1 MASTTTRQV
10 RAISIRAGQGIVPS
24 VISSIDMA
32 IPAEAGDHG
41 AIAGLACVPPDAR
54 WLYVLA
60 HGAGAGMRHDFM
72 VAIAAA
78 LAGRGIATLRWE
90 TPGRTAGKARPD
102 PAPRVMALARSAC
115 AHARATWP
123 DLRLCAGGKS
133 MGGRMTS
140 QAQAEA
146 ALPGVQALVFLGF
159 PLHPAGEP
167 SIARAR
173 HLADV
178 QLPMLFVQGDRDK
191 LADLALLRPVID
203 GLGARAT
210 LRLLAGV
217 DHGFA
222 APKKAGIDPVA
233 AAADAIAGFLAARE

>member
-1 MASTTTRQV
+1 MSA
-10 RAISIRAGQGIVPS
+10 APS
-24 VISSIDMA
+24 VDVV
-32 IPAEAGDHG
+32 IPAEAGDGG
-41 AIAGLACVPPDAR
+41 AIAGLACVPAGAR

-78 LAGRGIATLRWE
+78 LAERSIATLRWE

-123 DLRLCAGGKS
+123 ALRLCAGGKS

-146 ALPGVQALVFLGF
+146 PLGGVEALVFLGF

-167 SIARAR
+167 AITRAR

-178 QLPMLFVQGDRDK
+178 ALPMLFVQGDRDK
-191 LADLALLRPVID
+191 LAELALLRPVVD
-203 GLGARAT
+203 GLGPRAT
-210 LRLLAGV
+210 LHVLPAV

-233 AAADAIAGFLAARE
+233 AAADAVAAFLRARE

>member
-1 MASTTTRQV
+1 MTAAPPSPSTATALAV
-10 RAISIRAGQGIVPS
+10 
-24 VISSIDMA
+24 A
-32 IPAEAGDHG
+32 IPAVAAPDG
-41 AIAGLACVPPDAR
+41 AIAGLACVPAGAR
-54 WLYVLA
+54 WLYVLG

-72 VAIAAA
+72 VAIADA
-78 LAGRGIATLRWE
+78 LAARAIATLRWE
-90 TPGRTAGKARPD
+90 MPGRTAGRARPD
-102 PAPRVMALARSAC
+102 PAPLVMACARAAC
-115 AHARATWP
+115 AHAAATWP

-146 ALPGVQALVFLGF
+146 ALPAVRALIFLGF

-178 QLPMLFVQGDRDK
+178 DRPMLFVQGDRDK
-191 LADLALLRPVID
+191 LAELPLLRPVLAA
-203 GLGARAT
+203 LGPRAT
-210 LRLLAGV
+210 LEVLVGV

-222 APKKAGIDPVA
+222 APKKAGIDPIA
-233 AAADAIAGFLAARE
+233 RAADAVSGFLAALP